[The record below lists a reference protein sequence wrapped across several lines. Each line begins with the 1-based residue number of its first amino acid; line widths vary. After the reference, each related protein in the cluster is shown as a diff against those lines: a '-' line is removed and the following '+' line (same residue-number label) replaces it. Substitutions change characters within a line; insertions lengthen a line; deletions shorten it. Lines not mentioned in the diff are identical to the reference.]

1 MIGTL
6 SAVTFWRGHQAPG
19 GAFIAALIAA
29 GGILLWYVGQPFARK
44 IGKGELGYWF
54 IAGGMATALLTG
66 LVGLLLKGSFLA
78 PIHGEFLGQHLTT
91 SLLFDLGVYLAVIGL
106 IVVCVNELGGRD
118 RPGAEPPSRKTEE
131 KMLGESG
138 VASKKKK
145 GTDTLRRV
153 LEQPTRHPAPVEV
166 PTKKSAA
173 DNDVAVHAGGSTIV
187 LNPSE
192 VDAERKRTAELHK
205 QEREAARKHRPTPD
219 KQGTK
224 QQDTN
229 TQDGKA

>member
-1 MIGTL
+1 
-6 SAVTFWRGHQAPG
+6 
-19 GAFIAALIAA
+19 
-29 GGILLWYVGQPFARK
+29 
-44 IGKGELGYWF
+44 
-54 IAGGMATALLTG
+54 
-66 LVGLLLKGSFLA
+66 
-78 PIHGEFLGQHLTT
+78 
-91 SLLFDLGVYLAVIGL
+91 
-106 IVVCVNELGGRD
+106 
-118 RPGAEPPSRKTEE
+118 
-131 KMLGESG
+131 MLGESS

-166 PTKKSAA
+166 PAKKSAA

-205 QEREAARKHRPTPD
+205 QEREAARKHRPAPN
-219 KQGTK
+219 KQGTN